1 MSETAAC
8 HPIPLADHPSTL
20 PSPTSS
26 PPPVSDSC
34 LFTRCQPLYASRY
47 TVLLYF
53 SRYCMIRL
61 KMFSLFFCVCL
72 LFTYYL
78 CEKYYKAVTV
88 QHYIAGCVIW
98 LPRLTLQDLRMNG
111 TYQRTVRMEL
121 VCMPG
126 TYSIEIWAPL
136 AYSPGTND
144 LGRVLGSAEG
154 ELTDEGFVK
163 RLIILTAQAQL
174 GGTTSVVLPSPSGP
188 SDEPVGCGMSGA
200 SLKQTIRRGA
210 QADKYWGEGT
220 RSSAVSA
227 TKPFLLESF
236 RPGTQEK
243 VTACSVLSFLVK
255 KTYQPLHCHFPL
267 KSTFS
272 LLISYYSSNAIYSKW

>member
-1 MSETAAC
+1 MAAVT
-8 HPIPLADHPSTL
+8 I
-20 PSPTSS
+20 
-26 PPPVSDSC
+26 
-34 LFTRCQPLYASRY
+34 
-47 TVLLYF
+47 
-53 SRYCMIRL
+53 CMIL
-61 KMFSLFFCVCL
+61 EPPKINSLHCFHCFPIYSPWSDGTGFHGCQGHHNPYCL
-72 LFTYYL
+72 SR
-78 CEKYYKAVTV
+78 ERK
-88 QHYIAGCVIW
+88 
-98 LPRLTLQDLRMNG
+98 
-111 TYQRTVRMEL
+111 
-121 VCMPG
+121 
-126 TYSIEIWAPL
+126 EIWAPL

-210 QADKYWGEGT
+210 QADKYWREGT

-227 TKPFLLESF
+227 TKPFLLEGF